1 MKIEEPIFTLKKKAD
16 KEKNRVII
24 PKVFIEKW
32 GDKFYM
38 DVYSNNIVLRPI
50 GKE

>member
-1 MKIEEPIFTLKKKAD
+1 MEEPILTFEKNAD

-32 GDKFYM
+32 GRQFYM
-38 DVYSNNIVLRPI
+38 EIYADKIVLRPMNK
-50 GKE
+50 GK

>member
-1 MKIEEPIFTLKKKAD
+1 MEEPILTFEKNAD

-32 GDKFYM
+32 GRQFYM
-38 DVYSNNIVLRPI
+38 DIYSDKIVLRPI
-50 GKE
+50 GEE

>member
-1 MKIEEPIFTLKKKAD
+1 MDEPILTFEKNAD

-32 GDKFYM
+32 GRQFYM
-38 DVYSNNIVLRPI
+38 EIYADKIVLRPI
-50 GKE
+50 RKG

>member
-1 MKIEEPIFTLKKKAD
+1 MEEPILTFEKNAD

-32 GDKFYM
+32 GRQFYM
-38 DVYSNNIVLRPI
+38 EIYADKIVLRPI
-50 GKE
+50 RKG